1 MVLISTLKPY
11 IPKRPEEF
19 CTNPYDV
26 ISKEEELE
34 LKKKPNSL
42 IHLILPDGQG
52 EQIYQNALKAFDN
65 FKQEHLIIR
74 EKEEAIFVYRQES
87 DSFSHQGLILGVSL
101 NDYEKGAIVKHEH
114 TREKPLKDR
123 TKHITTTKVSA
134 GLVWTVFKVN
144 KKINTLIE
152 IIKKKKPLFDFNK
165 YGYHHILW
173 QETDAKI
180 IEQLKK
186 LFKKENLYIADG
198 HHRAASAAEY
208 RKMKM
213 ENNTQSDLN
222 APWQYLLSYV
232 ASDDQVRILA
242 YNRVVRKLPLKED
255 EFITRLKDD
264 FELSL
269 LNKAQNPSKKNE
281 ITICILGKWY
291 RLKVKQKKFKS
302 LRDSLDVTIVQDK
315 ILNPLLGITDPRADE
330 NLFFVGGIL
339 KPAEMEKYVTERGND
354 LFINLYPV
362 NIRDLEKIGVEG
374 GSMPPKSTWFDPK
387 LLSGLVIHTLEEQ

>member
-11 IPKRPEEF
+11 IPKKPEEF

-34 LKKKPNSL
+34 LKKNPDSL

-52 EQIYQNALKAFDN
+52 EQVYQNALKAFEK
-65 FKQEHLIIR
+65 FKEEHLIVR
-74 EKEEAIFVYRQES
+74 EKEESVFVYRQES

-114 TREKPLKDR
+114 TREKPLEDR
-123 TKHITTTKVSA
+123 TKHITATKISA
-134 GLVWTVFKVN
+134 GLVWTVFKSN
-144 KKINTLIE
+144 KKINSLIE

-165 YGYHHILW
+165 YNYHHILW
-173 QETDAKI
+173 QESDTKI

-186 LFKKENLYIADG
+186 SFKKENLYIADG

-208 RKMKM
+208 RKMKIQ
-213 ENNTQSDLN
+213 NNTQSDLN

-242 YNRVVRKLPLKED
+242 YNRVVRKLPIKED

-281 ITICILGKWY
+281 ITICVLGTWY
-291 RLKVKQKKFKS
+291 KLNVKQKKFKS

-315 ILNPLLGITDPRADE
+315 ILNHLLGITDPRADE
-330 NLFFVGGIL
+330 NLFFVGGVL
-339 KPAEMEKYVTERGND
+339 KPIEMEKYVTERGND
-354 LFINLYPV
+354 LFINLYQV
-362 NIRDLEKIGVEG
+362 NIRDLEKIGIEG
-374 GSMPPKSTWFDPK
+374 GSMPPKS
-387 LLSGLVIHTLEEQ
+387 